1 MRTTPSTDR
10 QLTAD
15 ERAHGMTMLRE
26 RYPLSEIARALG
38 LTTDATVREL
48 RSASSPVHAH
58 HWLLSTASQESPA
71 VCKACGETRSFAPPT
86 VAAHPGLQGIGAL
99 RKLGQLVDGPPTVRD
114 IAPDAAA
121 RTASDT
127 VHGVDRVG
135 GAGKVVDE
143 RTTHDTAPG
152 APTIRE
158 QLGHAKLRFY
168 CSRCEYEA
176 RHFGDIVRH
185 YQLLH
190 EGHR

>member
-48 RSASSPVHAH
+48 RSASSTVHAH
-58 HWLLSTASQESPA
+58 HWLLATASQESPA
-71 VCKACGETRSFAPPT
+71 VCKVCGEERSFAPPT

-99 RKLGQLVDGPPTVRD
+99 RKLGQLVDGPSTVRD
-114 IAPDAAA
+114 IAPGAAAGTANDTAPGGDYIAGAGTMVQA

-127 VHGVDRVG
+127 
-135 GAGKVVDE
+135 
-143 RTTHDTAPG
+143 APG
-152 APTIRE
+152 VPTIRE
-158 QLGHAKLRFY
+158 RLGHAKLRFY

-176 RHFGDIVRH
+176 KHFGDIVRH

-190 EGHR
+190 EGPR